1 MDRFD
6 KLGRS
11 VVAMTDIAYLTPDG
25 DIVVVGF
32 VAWKRASFVDEDRA
46 IPDSWQR
53 LIAVP
58 VDAPVATVDTRD
70 VLVATNYRPLSEV
83 IAEWRADPEKA
94 AMMDRHRDDARAY
107 FRDHPALIS
116 EIKCKS

>member
-70 VLVATNYRPLSEV
+70 VLGLCAPTE
-83 IAEWRADPEKA
+83 AD
-94 AMMDRHRDDARAY
+94 
-107 FRDHPALIS
+107 FPALYALRGRRVALVDLGPNV
-116 EIKCKS
+116 